1 MGRYTGPACKLC
13 RREGM
18 KLFLK
23 GARCKMAKC
32 PIERG
37 RPAPGMHGGNRKRKL
52 SDYGVQLR
60 EKQRLR
66 NQYGMQEG
74 QFRSLFQ
81 KAARKKGITGEQLLQ
96 YLESRLDNV
105 VYRLGFALSRRSA
118 RQFVTHSHVTV
129 NGRRASVPSMLLK
142 AGSVVQVKDNPKSRN
157 AAKMSMDVAETRE
170 IPSWLSLDEKNFSG
184 VLVRIPSRDEIAPIV
199 DEQLVVELYSK

>member
-1 MGRYTGPACKLC
+1 
-13 RREGM
+13 M

>member
-1 MGRYTGPACKLC
+1 
-13 RREGM
+13 
-18 KLFLK
+18 
-23 GARCKMAKC
+23 
-32 PIERG
+32 
-37 RPAPGMHGGNRKRKL
+37 MHGGNRKRKL